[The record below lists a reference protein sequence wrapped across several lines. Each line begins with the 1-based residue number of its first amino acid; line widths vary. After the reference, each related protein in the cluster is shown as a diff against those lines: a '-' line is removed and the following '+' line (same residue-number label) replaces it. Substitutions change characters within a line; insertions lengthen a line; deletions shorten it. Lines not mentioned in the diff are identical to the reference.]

1 MKRQFLFAACTLFA
15 ASALLMTSCQ
25 QAEEPIANDPTD
37 QAGPMT
43 RAATLGNFYRVV
55 YVEVNDVN
63 PLNAGEYLLSDG
75 TPFFTHVILF
85 ASNIRGDASG
95 NVHNYNNPNNAAI
108 LANPAKYIAPLQ
120 AKGIKVLLG
129 YLGDH
134 TGAGFA
140 NLTNQHAESF
150 CNQIIEVGEA
160 AGVDGYFLDD
170 EWSEYGTRG
179 WPPANSTSFS
189 NVILKLRNKTD
200 KIITLL
206 DWGNTNTLSP
216 EAVACIDLTHQ
227 GSLNGY
233 YLSSMFPVSHYLPF
247 SIDLRGPLSD
257 SAVKVRTIQSMRA
270 NAGGIGIYDL
280 RMEPTRLSTFNAVAW
295 AFDLTCTHTGV
306 TYPKDYGN

>member
-1 MKRQFLFAACTLFA
+1 M
-15 ASALLMTSCQ
+15 
-25 QAEEPIANDPTD
+25 
-37 QAGPMT
+37 
-43 RAATLGNFYRVV
+43 
-55 YVEVNDVN
+55 
-63 PLNAGEYLLSDG
+63 
-75 TPFFTHVILF
+75 
-85 ASNIRGDASG
+85 
-95 NVHNYNNPNNAAI
+95 
-108 LANPAKYIAPLQ
+108 
-120 AKGIKVLLG
+120 
-129 YLGDH
+129 
-134 TGAGFA
+134 
-140 NLTNQHAESF
+140 
-150 CNQIIEVGEA
+150 
-160 AGVDGYFLDD
+160 DGYFLDD

-295 AFDLTCTHTGV
+295 AFDLMYTYRSNLPQRLRQLTVITPRKQCT
-306 TYPKDYGN
+306 

>member
-108 LANPAKYIAPLQ
+108 LANPSTYIAPLQ
-120 AKGIKVLLG
+120 AKGIKVIMG
-129 YLGDH
+129 NLGDH

-140 NLTNQHAESF
+140 NLTAA
-150 CNQIIEVGEA
+150 QIGTYTDDLVAYDNI
-160 AGVDGYFLDD
+160 VDGYDFDD
-170 EWSEYGTRG
+170 EWAEYGTRG